1 MSGLDVFC
9 QSTKTANNSLNVEF
23 SLTSQ
28 LIFPTLEWQLPV
40 KSDLVNVALLCL
52 AHPRNQ
58 FPTH

>member
-28 LIFPTLEWQLPV
+28 CPENGNNSVVYL
-40 KSDLVNVALLCL
+40 NA
-52 AHPRNQ
+52 A
-58 FPTH
+58 